1 MHRLQVRDAVQV
13 KGLFLLFGFAIA
25 AFFPFLAL
33 YLEQYHHLS
42 EGEIGFVLAAA
53 SVARMLVNPVWGHVS
68 DTKLGRL
75 TALRIGLV
83 GCIVFALAL
92 NLVEGLFAVAAVL
105 MLHAV
110 FMVAQGPNVDA
121 IALTHL
127 GDARMSEYGRIRGW
141 ESVTYAVGC
150 FTFGIAL
157 QAGGLGWEMPI
168 YALCLLAILVWSS
181 TITRD
186 RPEPSAGHGRL
197 GAVGAVFRTA
207 PRLWGF
213 LCAALL
219 VWTGFNAAWN
229 FIAIRIAQQGGG
241 PFLVGLGTGLGGVV
255 EVFTMRSSSRLQ
267 GRFGLRWT
275 YVLGCLIYAG
285 GFLLWGSV
293 SNATALSVL
302 TMFEGA
308 GFSLLFTTAV
318 VIVGRLLPSSLY
330 STGNSVS
337 QMVGFGIG
345 PIIGAGLGGLVYE
358 HMGPAVLYTGASG
371 LAVAGAVVA
380 WFALDVPLLRDPLPP
395 GLPAEPVV
403 GQPDAGPMP

>member
-1 MHRLQVRDAVQV
+1 MHRPQVRDAVQV

-33 YLEQYHHLS
+33 YLERYHHLS
-42 EGEIGFVLAAA
+42 EAEIGFVLAAA

-68 DTKLGRL
+68 DTKIGRL
-75 TALRIGLV
+75 TALQIGLV

-92 NLVEGLFAVAAVL
+92 NVVDGLVAVAA
-105 MLHAV
+105 MLTLHSV

-127 GDARMSEYGRIRGW
+127 GEERMSEYGRIRGW
-141 ESVTYAVGC
+141 ESMTYATGC
-150 FTFGIAL
+150 LTFGAAL
-157 QAGGLGWEMPI
+157 QMGGLGWEMPI

-181 TITRD
+181 TIVRD

-207 PRLWGF
+207 PRFWGF
-213 LCAALL
+213 LSAALL

-229 FIAIRIAQQGGG
+229 FIAIRIAQEGGG
-241 PFLVGLGTGLGGVV
+241 PFLIGIGTALGGVV

-275 YVLGCLIYAG
+275 YVAGCLIYAG

-293 SNATALSVL
+293 SNPTALSVL

-318 VIVGRLLPSSLY
+318 VIVGRLLPSTLY
-330 STGNSVS
+330 STGNAVS

-358 HMGPAVLYTGASG
+358 RLGPAVLYMGASA
-371 LAVAGAVVA
+371 LAVTAGVVA
-380 WFALDVPLLRDPLPP
+380 WFALDVPLLRDPRPGGPP
-395 GLPAEPVV
+395 EPVIV
-403 GQPDAGPMP
+403 QPEAGPLP